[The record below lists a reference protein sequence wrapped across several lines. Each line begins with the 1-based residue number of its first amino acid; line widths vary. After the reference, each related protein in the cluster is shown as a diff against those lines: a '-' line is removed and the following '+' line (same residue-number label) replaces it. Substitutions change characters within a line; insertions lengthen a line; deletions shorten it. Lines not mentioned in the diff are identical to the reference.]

1 MQEIREDIIQAYKK
15 YSINLKFLRSSVE
28 YDDAQGS
35 IHCTPY
41 ESNEE
46 RLLGLKLNLEEDT
59 IVPDVHLN
67 LYGKHRGDYQGPNME
82 DKQPSLENIT
92 RLTLSR
98 LLPQCYDRTG
108 FLLGPIILALKIFLS
123 RVCEIIEYNHHETE
137 ISTVDDELGQ
147 MILKFLL
154 QLKISEIKPFPRAW
168 VKRDQ
173 NLEGFVIAR
182 DGSKSALRW
191 DLNPGLLLSGV
202 VC

>member
-1 MQEIREDIIQAYKK
+1 M
-15 YSINLKFLRSSVE
+15 E

-67 LYGKHRGDYQGPNME
+67 LYGKHRGDYQGPNMD

-92 RLTLSR
+92 RLTLST

-137 ISTVDDELGQ
+137 ISKVDDELGH

-154 QLKISEIKPFPRAW
+154 QLKVSDIMPFPRAW
-168 VKRDQ
+168 LKIDH
-173 NLEGFVIAR
+173 NLEGFVIA
-182 DGSKSALRW
+182 
-191 DLNPGLLLSGV
+191 
-202 VC
+202 